1 MGRILDMFYNRY
13 NYTDF
18 HELNLDWIIKMVKD
32 VYSIVDTL
40 DTWKTQHEA
49 EYLELKEICDNL
61 QNGTLTPALEKSLK
75 IWVNNNLET
84 LIGDAIKTVHFGLT
98 NDGYFCAFIPDS
110 WSGVVFDTITDFNDP
125 LYGHLVL
132 QYD

>member
-1 MGRILDMFYNRY
+1 MGRILDMFYSRY

-32 VYSIVDTL
+32 VYTIVDTL
-40 DTWKTQHEA
+40 DDWKTQHEA

-61 QNGTLTPALEKSLK
+61 QNGTLTPALEESLK

-98 NDGYFCAFIPDS
+98 NDGYFCAYIPKA
-110 WSGVVFDTITDFNDP
+110 WSDIHFGTITDYTDP
-125 LYGHLVL
+125 LYGHLTL
-132 QYD
+132 SYD